1 MARQDC
7 QMWAGTVIS
16 IPDVHFSVSMWT
28 WWRFVLMSFCQVWL
42 LFKEHYVWISDPNK
56 LPLLF
61 PTSSLFS
68 TRGRG
73 NSNSILPS
81 ITQFLYENN
90 SDEVV
95 LVLEGSFSRGWCS
108 GRLHAAL
115 LGTASMGLVLGSMG
129 GDLGLLKGCEAAS
142 SCAIGVLWRI

>member
-1 MARQDC
+1 VTQINC
-7 QMWAGTVIS
+7 LYFFQHPV
-16 IPDVHFSVSMWT
+16 
-28 WWRFVLMSFCQVWL
+28 
-42 LFKEHYVWISDPNK
+42 
-56 LPLLF
+56 
-61 PTSSLFS
+61 FS

-108 GRLHAAL
+108 GRLRAAL
-115 LGTASMGLVLGSMG
+115 LGSVG
-129 GDLGLLKGCEAAS
+129 GDVGLLKGCEAAS